1 MRTRNAGTPK
11 NPASQKKTPPST
23 KKAAASKTPP
33 STAKTSTSAATPPST
48 VTESTPEL
56 VTPTS
61 AVTPVSEAEVT
72 PVAEPM
78 SQSPVEQQN
87 EPTEDAAAALPTKV
101 VAGTKKKV
109 TRTKKVIKK
118 VLRPKA
124 PASAKSVSSAAVKV
138 DEAEDV
144 KGDQSK
150 KDDSMTDLKDEQHSK
165 AEEVV
170 EKATESEEQEE
181 LATQRADDLGDAQ
194 EKVESK
200 MDVDDLSTTDARI
213 TTKTESPVTEVL
225 TKSAEELSESIKGKE
240 EVNCGEQME
249 DVNADAEVL
258 ESEKE
263 SEDQPENMD
272 GVQKLENVKDKK
284 PETMDDGQ
292 IEKTDD
298 DAQLKEN
305 ADPVS
310 EGMDDYGDEEG
321 FVEPGEEDLRDDDDP
336 ETNDDMKVLSEEN
349 KELAA
354 AAKER
359 KIKKE
364 HEIFVGG
371 LDCEVVEEDLKLAF
385 EKVGEVVEVRLLK
398 DSCTNKNRGCGF
410 VRFATKDQA
419 KKALSEMKNP
429 VISGKR
435 CGTAASEDNDTLF
448 VGNICNTWT
457 KEAINKKL
465 KEYNLEGVENITLVQ
480 DPRHEGLSRGFC
492 FIQFAC
498 HDDAMFAFKRLQ
510 KPDVVFGHA
519 ERTAKVA
526 FSEPLQEPD
535 PEIMAKVKSVF
546 IDGLPPYWDEDRVRK
561 HFQGYGEIERVTL
574 ARNMPAAKR
583 KDFGFVDFMTHEAA
597 IACIED
603 VNRKDLVDGNSKIKV
618 RARLSNPLPKMQ
630 AVKGGMRGGFRIGR
644 PIGRSLGR
652 SGPIINR
659 PNFQYGRMPRGSFN
673 DPVGPYV
680 RRHPHRGGHRAPGPS
695 VPGRDNFVGPRHGFI
710 ERGPVRPIPPYREPF
725 PLDDGGFSRP
735 FMGRPYDD
743 PYMYDDSHGLK
754 RPFHMIE
761 QGPSYMDPSRVR
773 PRFDYTGSG
782 RGSHIRDTFDA
793 GSSMYSSGYYGDYG
807 ARPHSSFNARDR
819 SYGRGRGG
827 GGSGSGSGYYY

>member
-1 MRTRNAGTPK
+1 
-11 NPASQKKTPPST
+11 
-23 KKAAASKTPP
+23 
-33 STAKTSTSAATPPST
+33 
-48 VTESTPEL
+48 
-56 VTPTS
+56 
-61 AVTPVSEAEVT
+61 
-72 PVAEPM
+72 M

-87 EPTEDAAAALPTKV
+87 APTEDAAAALPTKV

-118 VLRPKA
+118 VLRPKT
-124 PASAKSVSSAAVKV
+124 PASAKAASAAAAKV
-138 DEAEDV
+138 EEAEDV
-144 KGDQSK
+144 EEEQGK
-150 KDDSMTDLKDEQHSK
+150 KDDNMTDLKDEQHPK
-165 AEEVV
+165 VEEVV
-170 EKATESEEQEE
+170 KKATESEEQEE
-181 LATQRADDLGDAQ
+181 LVPQRADDIGDAQ
-194 EKVESK
+194 EKGESK
-200 MDVDDLSTTDARI
+200 TDVDDLPTTDGRI
-213 TTKTESPVTEVL
+213 ITKTESTVSEVL

-240 EVNCGEQME
+240 KVNCDEQIE
-249 DVNADAEVL
+249 EVNADAEVL

-263 SEDQPENMD
+263 SENQAENMD
-272 GVQKLENVKDKK
+272 GVQKLENTNDKK
-284 PETMDDGQ
+284 PENIDGGE
-292 IEKTDD
+292 IEKADEA
-298 DAQLKEN
+298 AQLNEN
-305 ADPVS
+305 DAPMS

-336 ETNDDMKVLSEEN
+336 ETTDDMKVLNEEN
-349 KELAA
+349 NDLAA

-364 HEIFVGG
+364 HEIFIGG
-371 LDCEVVEEDLKLAF
+371 LDCEVVEEDLKMAF

-448 VGNICNTWT
+448 IGNICNTWT
-457 KEAINKKL
+457 KEAITKKL

-510 KPDVVFGHA
+510 KPDVIFGHA
-519 ERTAKVA
+519 ERTVKVA

-583 KDFGFVDFMTHEAA
+583 KDFGFVDFLTHEAA

-603 VNRKDLVDGNSKIKV
+603 INKKDLVDGNSKIKV

-644 PIGRSLGR
+644 PSGRSLGR
-652 SGPIINR
+652 SAPLINR
-659 PNFQYGRMPRGSFN
+659 PNFQYGRVSRGSFN
-673 DPVGPYV
+673 DPFGPYV
-680 RRHPHRGGHRAPGPS
+680 RRHPHRGGHSAPGPS
-695 VPGRDNFVGPRHGFI
+695 VPGRGNFGGPRHGFV
-710 ERGPVRPIPPYREPF
+710 ERGPVRPIPPHREPF

-761 QGPSYMDPSRVR
+761 QGPAYMEPSRVR
-773 PRFDYTGSG
+773 PRFDYTGLG
-782 RGSHIRDTFDA
+782 RGSHVRGTFDAA
-793 GSSMYSSGYYGDYG
+793 GSSMYSSGYYDDYA
-807 ARPHSSFNARDR
+807 ARPHSSFNVRDR

-827 GGSGSGSGYYY
+827 GGAGGSGYYY